1 MVFLLLPI
9 KDWDSRWDLISNL
22 RLGESEE
29 EERPPICEPEAETKL
44 KRKQRRG
51 EFLLSYSLLFLLF
64 LRPSVTNLQ
73 LHLDQRSVSV
83 ESDAAVKVG

>member
-44 KRKQRRG
+44 KRKQ
-51 EFLLSYSLLFLLF
+51 FLLHYLLLLYLLF

-83 ESDAAVKVG
+83 ESDAAGKVG